1 MTDTIFALASGSLG
15 CGVAVIRVSG
25 PKVVHIA
32 DRYCG
37 GFLFPRQAAYRSVC
51 DPRDGTIID
60 QGLILFFPGPN
71 SFTGE
76 NCLEFQL
83 HGSRAVVAR
92 LFLALNEEEGCR
104 MAEPGEFIRRSFEN
118 GKLPLTSVEG
128 IGDLIDARTESQRR
142 QALSQA
148 GGHLADR
155 ASFWR
160 GALLEGLSLLEAE
173 IDFVDEGDAP
183 SGVISQVRI
192 TLVNL
197 LNDLQNALVDADRG
211 ERIRSGFRVAL
222 AGPPNA
228 GKSSLM
234 NALVR
239 RDVAIVSE
247 HAGTTRDVIEVE
259 FDLGGYSVLVS
270 DTAGLRE
277 TNDPVEIIGIERT
290 EREISKAD
298 LVLWLNDARSKDSL
312 SSLRQF
318 ESLHVATKM
327 DLADGL
333 PPWADVGLS
342 AVSGDG
348 ISHLFALLED
358 RASRAL
364 SGEMPLVTNL
374 RQRACVSSASRHLQS
389 AMSHDAQDIELIA
402 DDLRRVAAELEALM
416 GRIGTEDILG
426 AIFSR
431 FCMGK

>member
-1 MTDTIFALASGSLG
+1 MTDTIFALATGSLG
-15 CGVAVIRVSG
+15 CGVAVVRVSG
-25 PKVVHIA
+25 PKASLIA

-37 GFLFPRQAAYRSVC
+37 GHVTPRQALYRSVS

-60 QGLILFFPGPN
+60 QGLVLYFPGPN

-92 LFLALNEEEGCR
+92 LFQALSAEDGCR
-104 MAEPGEFIRRSFEN
+104 MAEPGEFIRRAFEN

-155 ASFWR
+155 ANDWR
-160 GALLEGLSLLEAE
+160 ETLLDAFSLLEAE
-173 IDFVDEGDAP
+173 IDFADEGEAP
-183 SGVISQVRI
+183 SDVLPQVRLI
-192 TLVNL
+192 LADL
-197 LNDLQNALVDADRG
+197 LTDLQSALADADRG

-247 HAGTTRDVIEVE
+247 YAGTTRDVIEVE
-259 FDLGGYSVLVS
+259 FDLGGFSVLVS

-277 TNDPVEIIGIERT
+277 TDDPIEMIGIERT
-290 EREISKAD
+290 EREIKKAD
-298 LVLWLNDARSKDSL
+298 LVLWLNDVRSAGSDRDLGQSDSL
-312 SSLRQF
+312 R
-318 ESLHVATKM
+318 VATKM
-327 DLADGL
+327 DLAEAL
-333 PPWADVGLS
+333 PDWADVGLS
-342 AVSGDG
+342 VVSGEG
-348 ISHLFALLED
+348 INQLLALLED

-364 SGEMPLVTNL
+364 SGEPPLVTNL
-374 RQRACVSSASRHLQS
+374 RQRACVTSAARHLQS
-389 AMSHDAQDIELIA
+389 AMSHDGHGIELIA
-402 DDLRRVAAELEALM
+402 DDLRRVSAELEALM